1 MKPRFVSQKVFMRI
15 LHFRHSLLYA
25 YNWYL
30 RSFYGMKLHPSVR
43 ISLKA
48 RVDKT
53 NPTGL
58 EIGEETMVTFDS
70 ILLSHDYATERH
82 AGAYQQM
89 TTIGKRCFIGC
100 GSIVMPGISIGDECI
115 IAAGSVVTKD
125 VPAGS
130 IVAGNP
136 ATVIRSGIHTKAYGR
151 LINSQAPIKPETTIS
166 STLPSAAALNEP
178 AS

>member
-1 MKPRFVSQKVFMRI
+1 MKPHFISQKAFMWV
-15 LHFRHSLLYA
+15 LHLRHSILYT

-58 EIGEETMVTFDS
+58 KIDEETMVAFDS
-70 ILLSHDYATERH
+70 IILAHDYATERH
-82 AGAYQQM
+82 AGAYAQM
-89 TTIGKRCFIGC
+89 THIGKRCFIGC
-100 GSIVMPGISIGDECI
+100 GSIIMPGISIGDEAVV
-115 IAAGSVVTKD
+115 AAGSVVTKD

-130 IVAGNP
+130 VVAGNP
-136 ATVIRSGIHTKAYGR
+136 AKIVRTGIHTKPYGR
-151 LINSQAPIKPETTIS
+151 IISEPHTTTDS
-166 STLPSAAALNEP
+166 STTT
-178 AS
+178 

>member
-1 MKPRFVSQKVFMRI
+1 MKPRFVSQKVFMWI

-30 RSFYGMKLHPSVR
+30 RSFYGMKLDPSVR

-53 NPTGL
+53 NPTSL
-58 EIGEETMVTFDS
+58 EIGAETMVTFDS
-70 ILLSHDYATERH
+70 IILSHDYATERH

-89 TTIGKRCFIGC
+89 TKIGKRCFIGC
-100 GSIVMPGISIGDECI
+100 GSIIMPGVTVGDECI

-136 ATVIRSGIHTKAYGR
+136 ANVIRSGIHTKPYGR
-151 LINSQAPIKPETTIS
+151 LINSESPAHSIINNS
-166 STLPSAAALNEP
+166 NLSTAALNETV
-178 AS
+178 S

>member
-1 MKPRFVSQKVFMRI
+1 MKPRFVNQKVFMWI
-15 LHFRHSLLYA
+15 LNLRHSLLYA

-30 RSFYGMKLHPSVR
+30 RSFYGMKLDPSVR

-48 RVDKT
+48 RMDKT
-53 NPTGL
+53 NPTGI
-58 EIGEETMVTFDS
+58 EIGAETMVTFDS
-70 ILLSHDYATERH
+70 IILSHDYATERH

-89 TTIGKRCFIGC
+89 TSIGKRCFIGC
-100 GSIVMPGISIGDECI
+100 GSIIMPGITVGDECI

-125 VPAGS
+125 IPAGS

-136 ATVIRSGIHTKAYGR
+136 ASVIRSGIHTKPYGR
-151 LINSQAPIKPETTIS
+151 LINADSNQQAPTDNP
-166 STLPSAAALNEP
+166 TLAAVALNET

>member
-1 MKPRFVSQKVFMRI
+1 MKPRFVSQKVFMWI

-70 ILLSHDYATERH
+70 IILSHDYATERH

-89 TTIGKRCFIGC
+89 TKIGKRCFIGC
-100 GSIVMPGISIGDECI
+100 GSIVMPGVSIGDECI

-136 ATVIRSGIHTKAYGR
+136 ASVIRSGIHTKAYGR
-151 LINSQAPIKPETTIS
+151 LINSEAPNKAATS
-166 STLPSAAALNEP
+166 MHSTLSSAALNET

>member
-1 MKPRFVSQKVFMRI
+1 MKPRFVSQKVFMWI
-15 LHFRHSLLYA
+15 LSFRHSLLYA

-58 EIGEETMVTFDS
+58 AIGEETMVTFDS
-70 ILLSHDYATERH
+70 IILSHDYATERH

-89 TTIGKRCFIGC
+89 TQIGKRCFIGC
-100 GSIVMPGISIGDECI
+100 GSIIMPGISIGDECI

-125 VPAGS
+125 VPSGS
-130 IVAGNP
+130 VVAGNP
-136 ATVIRSGIHTKAYGR
+136 ASVIRTGIHTKPYGR
-151 LINSQAPIKPETTIS
+151 LINPEASAKAETPPTNTT
-166 STLPSAAALNEP
+166 LASAAFNET